1 LAKKKKI
8 PQIVKEIRAY
18 KPAEINYAYQK
29 NVSYSQFS
37 MYRGCKRKW
46 SIQYKDGIKV
56 FTSTIHTVFGTALH
70 TVLQHYLSTMYEQS
84 AAAADRENL
93 VEMFEDALREEYKVQ
108 YKKNGNQHF
117 SSAEELREFFE
128 DGVEIIRNFAKKR
141 NSYFSKRGWYLVGC
155 EVPIVLTPNKRYNNV
170 IYQGY
175 LDIVMYN
182 ENTNTFKIIDIK
194 TSTRGWDDKTKKD
207 EDKQFQLI
215 LYKQFFSEQFGIP
228 VENIDIEF
236 FIVKRKVYDHPDF
249 VIPRIQTFVPA
260 SGKVKLNK
268 ATKALNEFIEEA
280 FDKNGYKEKEYE
292 PNPSKWNCT
301 FCPFKDNS
309 ELCNAAVG

>member
-18 KPAEINYAYQK
+18 QPPEINYAYQK

-37 MYRGCKRKW
+37 MYRSCPKKW
-46 SIQYKDGIKV
+46 SLQYKDGIKV

-70 TVLQHYLSTMYEQS
+70 EVLQHYLDVMYEQS
-84 AAAADRENL
+84 GVAADRENL
-93 VEMFEDALREEYKVQ
+93 VEMFENALREEYKVQ

-128 DGVEIIRNFAKKR
+128 DGIEIIRTFAKKR
-141 NSYFSKRGWYLVGC
+141 SQYFNKKGWYLVGC
-155 EVPIVLTPNKRYNNV
+155 EVPIVVTPNKRYSNV

-175 LDIVMYN
+175 LDVVMYH
-182 ENTNTFKIIDIK
+182 EPTNTFKIIDIK
-194 TSTRGWDDKTKKD
+194 TSTKGWNDKTKKD
-207 EDKQFQLI
+207 ENKQFQLI
-215 LYKQFFSEQFGIP
+215 LYKKFFSEQFGIP

-249 VIPRIQTFVPA
+249 VIPRIQTFKPA

-268 ATKALNEFIEEA
+268 ATKALNEFIEEV
-280 FDKNGYKEKEYE
+280 FNKDGYKEKEHE
-292 PNPSKWNCT
+292 PNASKWNCG
-301 FCPFKDNS
+301 FCPFKNNP
-309 ELCNAAVG
+309 ELCNASF